1 MILPKLFKEILT
13 LGLLLGFS
21 TGSLTTSA
29 YHLKQRQEERKVML
43 ECQKAW
49 EKYYAL
55 NQNTKPIQFN
65 LANQVDKKVKL
76 KAITNKLNHHGLEID
91 RESLAFWINEIS
103 NQGLGMATGKLQEL
117 IPWTR
122 PLASL
127 TKFSAARQLARES
140 EQQKVYYS
148 EVLPKCRKIKDWT
161 KEMNH
166 LVKKSK

>member
-1 MILPKLFKEILT
+1 MNNSLPKLALV
-13 LGLLLGFS
+13 LLIGFS
-21 TGSLTTSA
+21 TGSTSA
-29 YHLKQRQEERKVML
+29 SFYHRRQIAEQRKTFS
-43 ECQKAW
+43 ECQLAW
-49 EKYYAL
+49 EKYYSL

-65 LANQVDKKVKL
+65 LAQQIDKKIKL
-76 KAITNKLNHHGLEID
+76 QSITNKLNHHGLEID